1 MDTTNDD
8 ATIQTRKILFVTN
21 SESGQA
27 NIILAMALEATT
39 RPRVEVHLASFPVLK
54 QRVERL
60 SPKINFHPL
69 DGKEMVE
76 MIQTLGPW
84 EEIFPHPP
92 TTKSYEPYG
101 RITGLILATWDGE
114 CAFCFIFLRTWVN

>member
-1 MDTTNDD
+1 MD
-8 ATIQTRKILFVTN
+8 ATNSDTIIQTRKILFVTN

-27 NIILAMALEATT
+27 NTILATTLEATK
-39 RPRVEVHLASFPVLK
+39 RPHLEAHVASFPVLE
-54 QRVERL
+54 RRIERL

-76 MIQTLGPW
+76 VMATQGFPEETL
-84 EEIFPHPP
+84 PHPP

-101 RITGLILATWDGE
+101 
-114 CAFCFIFLRTWVN
+114 